1 MTTMVEPRQDSRL
14 TVLPTGMRVIRLAPG
29 EQSWLSE
36 YGTILRMAVEDF
48 LKRGRGL
55 GTVDGLLQHM
65 ADTIDSPWHAVWLVV
80 DPEYRLVG
88 FALAKLTWVFGA
100 GPFATVDALYLY
112 PKKSTRGLYAQM
124 IEILQEWASA
134 NGAID
139 AFCETRRDRPRAWK
153 KIGARP
159 FSVVYQ
165 LPMGTAKE
173 S

>member
-1 MTTMVEPRQDSRL
+1 MTTLVESSSDSRL

-29 EQSWLSE
+29 EQSWLVE
-36 YGTILRMAVEDF
+36 YETILRMAIRDF
-48 LKRGRGL
+48 LKRGKGL
-55 GTVDGLLQHM
+55 GTVEGLLQHM
-65 ADTIDSPWHAVWLVV
+65 ADAIDNTWHGVWLVV

-88 FALAKLTWVFGA
+88 FACAKLTWVFGA

-112 PKKSTRGLYAQM
+112 PKKASRGLYAQM
-124 IEILQEWASA
+124 ITVLQEWAAAS
-134 NGAID
+134 GAVD

-153 KIGARP
+153 KIGAKP

-165 LPMGTAKE
+165 LPMKE